1 MRRARADGVG
11 WVLGLLLGLAAC
23 GDTPPPQ
30 SASSLE
36 ATAQQLID
44 RLDRLAS
51 ALEAMPR
58 TSPAPAPQVSPVT
71 ERTSVADSTTEL
83 LARID
88 ALERELAA
96 LRRNTGS
103 ALAPGRATPILPIQ
117 THSLAQVREQL
128 GSEDQSVLQAARRSL
143 FLLTQ
148 QQVLERFGMPSDVG
162 VNQDHS
168 VHWSWRDGDRHLLG
182 VTFVDGVAVV
192 IY

>member
-1 MRRARADGVG
+1 
-11 WVLGLLLGLAAC
+11 LLSLAAC
-23 GDTPPPQ
+23 GEAPPPP

-44 RLDRLAS
+44 RLDRLAT

-58 TSPAPAPQVSPVT
+58 TSPAPAQQVPVD
-71 ERTSVADSTTEL
+71 RTAVTDTTTEL

-88 ALERELAA
+88 SLERELAA
-96 LRRNTGS
+96 MRKTAGS
-103 ALAPGRATPILPIQ
+103 AYAPARATPIPPIQ

-128 GSEDQSVLQAARRSL
+128 SSEDQSVFQAARRSM
-143 FLLTQ
+143 FLLSQ
-148 QQVLERFGMPSDVG
+148 QQVLERFGMPSDVA

-168 VHWSWRDGDRHLLG
+168 VHWSWRDGDKHLLS

>member
-1 MRRARADGVG
+1 MRRTRAFG
-11 WVLGLLLGLAAC
+11 WVPGLLLSLAAC
-23 GDTPPPQ
+23 GETPPPP
-30 SASSLE
+30 SASGLE

-58 TSPAPAPQVSPVT
+58 TSPAPAAQVAPVA
-71 ERTSVADSTTEL
+71 ERTSVTDATTEL

-88 ALERELAA
+88 TLERELAA
-96 LRRNTGS
+96 MRRSAGS
-103 ALAPGRATPILPIQ
+103 VSTPARATPIQPMQ
-117 THSLAQVREQL
+117 THSLTQVREQL
-128 GSEDQSVLQAARRSL
+128 SSEDQSVLQGARRSL
-143 FLLTQ
+143 FMLTQ
-148 QQVLERFGMPSDVG
+148 QQVLDRFGMPSDVG

>member
-1 MRRARADGVG
+1 MRRTRADRVG
-11 WVLGLLLGLAAC
+11 WVLGLLLSLAAC
-23 GDTPPPQ
+23 GETPPPTLP
-30 SASSLE
+30 ALLDA

-58 TSPAPAPQVSPVT
+58 TSPAPAAQVPVS
-71 ERTSVADSTTEL
+71 ERTSVTDTTSEL

-88 ALERELAA
+88 SLERELAA
-96 LRRNTGS
+96 MRRNPGS
-103 ALAPGRATPILPIQ
+103 AFTPTRAAPIQPMQ
-117 THSLAQVREQL
+117 THSLTQVRQQL
-128 GSEDQSVLQAARRSL
+128 SSEDQSVLQAARRSL
-143 FLLTQ
+143 FMLSQ
-148 QQVLERFGMPSDVG
+148 QQVLERFGMPSDVA

-168 VHWSWRDGDRHLLG
+168 VHWSWRDGDKHLLS

>member
-1 MRRARADGVG
+1 MRRTRADGVG
-11 WVLGLLLGLAAC
+11 WVLGPLLGLAAC
-23 GDTPPPQ
+23 GDTPPQPP
-30 SASSLE
+30 SSGLE

-58 TSPAPAPQVSPVT
+58 TSPAPATQVPPVT
-71 ERTSVADSTTEL
+71 ERTSVTDATTEL

-88 ALERELAA
+88 TLERELAA
-96 LRRNTGS
+96 MRRNAGS
-103 ALAPGRATPILPIQ
+103 AFAPARATPIQPMQ
-117 THSLAQVREQL
+117 THSLTQVREQL
-128 GSEDQSVLQAARRSL
+128 SSEDQSVLQAARRSL
-143 FLLTQ
+143 FMLTQ

-168 VHWSWRDGDRHLLG
+168 VHWSWRDGDKHLLG